1 MAAPGYFGGNLSFGE
16 LMVVVGAFMQVQQAL
31 RWFIDN
37 FSSIADWR
45 ATLLRIASFRE
56 TTVTM
61 DGLGAAEDRIEF
73 IDPAGGKFT
82 FENLEIAT
90 PTGCTTLSER
100 HVKLPLGD
108 RVLIVGEPGTG
119 KTILFRAIAGLR
131 PWGSGSIA
139 LPSSDRVMFM
149 PRRPYAP
156 LGTLRAALTILRR
169 RPPTKTRSSALC
181 CSVLA

>member
-56 TTVTM
+56 TTVTIHLRESG
-61 DGLGAAEDRIEF
+61 DRHTHRLHDVERAARQA
-73 IDPAGGKFT
+73 PAGRPCAHRRRT
-82 FENLEIAT
+82 RA
-90 PTGCTTLSER
+90 
-100 HVKLPLGD
+100 
-108 RVLIVGEPGTG
+108 G